1 MRARH
6 GRRRAGRW
14 PVQLRFKTGLTSED
28 YVSRKAWR
36 DATLAHC
43 PVHPNGGCSLA
54 RHGTYERVEPPGT
67 RVARWYCPEGH
78 ITFSLLPDCLAAR
91 YSGSL
96 RAIEATVVQVEQ
108 AKSLQGAADRLRL
121 DIELPGAM
129 RWARRRVQSIHVSL
143 TVILGLLPERFAGC
157 QPTLGAFA
165 QWLQVEWVLPVLRE
179 IAALHL
185 GLLPPPLGF
194 KPPARRG
201 GEHQRGDQHQ
211 AGPDPPGSLR

>member
-1 MRARH
+1 MARH

-14 PVQLRFKTGLTSED
+14 PVQLRFPTALTSEE

-54 RHGTYERVEPPGT
+54 RHGTYERVEPVGT

-91 YSGSL
+91 DSGSL

-108 AKSLQGAADRLRL
+108 AKSLEAAADRLRL

-129 RWARRRVQSIHVSL
+129 RWSRRRIKSIHGSL
-143 TVILGLLPERFAGC
+143 TIILGLLPELFAGC

-165 QWLQVEWVLPVLRE
+165 QWLEVEWVLPALRE
-179 IAALHL
+179 IAAVHL
-185 GLLPPPLGF
+185 RLLPPPLGF
-194 KPPARRG
+194 KPPALRG
-201 GEHQRGDQHQ
+201 GEPKRGDQHHS
-211 AGPDPPGSLR
+211 GPDPPGSLR